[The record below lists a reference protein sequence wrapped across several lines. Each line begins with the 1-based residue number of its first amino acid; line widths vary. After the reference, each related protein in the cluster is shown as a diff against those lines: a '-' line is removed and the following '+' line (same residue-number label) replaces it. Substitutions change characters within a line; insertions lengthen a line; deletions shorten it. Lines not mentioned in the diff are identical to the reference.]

1 MSDTVDRIAEQMPQG
16 PNYGSVSELNRRKI
30 RRGYRL
36 FGLELPDEVPVP
48 PESMRKWL
56 NGSPIIT
63 SASIST
69 QLVGKVTEKRLE
81 QIRLFAFPDE
91 KECLLLSSFFGGY
104 KPDFIFM
111 VVFRHH
117 LKIAKRILRKHIV
130 DVPRANAKRWNGR
143 VLCLVDRQTAMRNRY
158 PIFELRVNGKVMREL
173 FSEVDLNEV
182 MDDDLR

>member
-16 PNYGSVSELNRRKI
+16 PNYGSVSELNRKKI

-48 PESMRKWL
+48 PESLRKWL

-69 QLVGKVTEKRLE
+69 QLVGRMTEKRLE
-81 QIRLFAFPDE
+81 QVRMFALPDE
-91 KECLLLSSFFGGY
+91 KECLLLSDLFVCY
-104 KPDFIFM
+104 KHNFIFT

-117 LKIAKRILRKHIV
+117 IKIDKRNRLKHIV
-130 DVPRANAKRWNGR
+130 EVTR
-143 VLCLVDRQTAMRNRY
+143 V
-158 PIFELRVNGKVMREL
+158 E
-173 FSEVDLNEV
+173 
-182 MDDDLR
+182 